1 MQTCPGCGVA
11 HLQPS
16 ADDGVEQLHGLGPA
30 STDWLKQAGI
40 ATVGQLTAMGAV
52 AAYIRVEALG
62 VKPSLNLLYALEGS
76 LTTTHWLEVKRHSK
90 TALLLALSAAK
101 ESVSV

>member
-16 ADDGVEQLHGLGPA
+16 ADDGVEKLHGLGPA
-30 STDWLKQAGI
+30 SADWLKQAGI
-40 ATVGQLTAMGAV
+40 VTVGQLAALGAATA
-52 AAYIRVEALG
+52 YLRVEALG
-62 VKPSLNLLYALEGS
+62 VKPSLNLLYALEGA
-76 LTTTHWLEVKRHSK
+76 LTATHWLEVKRHSK

-101 ESVSV
+101 ESVNV